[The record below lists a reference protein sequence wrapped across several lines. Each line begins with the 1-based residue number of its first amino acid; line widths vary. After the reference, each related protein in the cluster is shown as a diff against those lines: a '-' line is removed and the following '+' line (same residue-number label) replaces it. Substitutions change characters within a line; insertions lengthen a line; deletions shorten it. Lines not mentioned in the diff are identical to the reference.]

1 MIFGGFQ
8 KGEDISTQVV
18 VFNTS
23 SYSFLGL
30 KSRLNFTD
38 CFQLSPV
45 IKQEELVGEENKDD
59 EEVSVFKGR
68 KLYSWS
74 IYGNLHVLDM
84 FTFQWSV
91 LAE

>member
-1 MIFGGFQ
+1 M
-8 KGEDISTQVV
+8 
-18 VFNTS
+18 VFNAS
-23 SYSFLGL
+23 SHSFLGL

-45 IKQEELVGEENKDD
+45 IKQEEFEKEEGED
-59 EEVSVFKGR
+59 EEVSVFKGK

-84 FTFQWSV
+84 YTFEWSV
-91 LAE
+91 QSEQ